1 MLSRLAGATPA
12 QHIMN
17 YDDEIHYCPEC
28 GWSMEHVLWPGNNGL
43 IVKLCCSHCGLTE
56 VKPYRQVETK
66 LVQVK
71 KKLNGDKP
79 FSRYYK

>member
-1 MLSRLAGATPA
+1 VQLPHNTS
-12 QHIMN
+12 MN

-28 GWSMEHVLWPGNNGL
+28 GWSMDHVLWPGNNGL
-43 IVKLCCSHCGLTE
+43 IIKEACNHCGLIQIL
-56 VKPYRQVETK
+56 PYRQPAETK
-66 LVQVK
+66 LQKVK